1 MSYWPPCFRG
11 SAPPSSTTAAQKLR
25 ARPSHAAA
33 ARAAKSPAR
42 LACPARHC
50 WSSRWRMSVRETTLR
65 REVSGP
71 AARSAQA
78 RAAHR
83 RRQAVCC
90 FCRAPGRPRFWR
102 GTNALSPPWARP
114 AAGQASAGLASPVRA
129 CPMCRPVPSCQR
141 RHRFARVYRNLVT
154 RARILLGSRQR
165 EPRVGREG
173 GSLAL
178 RQYGRALPL
187 LAGRPRL
194 LPAAVL
200 GRCRAAGGRRPE
212 WCAALERAAPF
223 DGGCDCA
230 CGRDSLLPARVRR
243 SLPGSPSAWR
253 AG

>member
-11 SAPPSSTTAAQKLR
+11 SALPSSTTAAQKLR

-154 RARILLGSRQR
+154 RARMNELKMNEDSFLHSSWLPPAGAPRGKGGGQSRPSSVWACSTSSR
-165 EPRVGREG
+165 GTAASSARRGTGTLSGRW
-173 GSLAL
+173 
-178 RQYGRALPL
+178 
-187 LAGRPRL
+187 
-194 LPAAVL
+194 
-200 GRCRAAGGRRPE
+200 RPE
-212 WCAALERAAPF
+212 A
-223 DGGCDCA
+223 GV
-230 CGRDSLLPARVRR
+230 VRSSR
-243 SLPGSPSAWR
+243 TRGSF
-253 AG
+253 

>member
-90 FCRAPGRPRFWR
+90 FRRAPGRPRFWR

-154 RARILLGSRQR
+154 RARMNELKMN
-165 EPRVGREG
+165 E
-173 GSLAL
+173 
-178 RQYGRALPL
+178 
-187 LAGRPRL
+187 
-194 LPAAVL
+194 
-200 GRCRAAGGRRPE
+200 
-212 WCAALERAAPF
+212 
-223 DGGCDCA
+223 
-230 CGRDSLLPARVRR
+230 DSF
-243 SLPGSPSAWR
+243 
-253 AG
+253 